1 MQEAAALIERALNH
15 GPETKMWIPVLVAA
29 YGYLGREQE
38 AHAAYFGASQW
49 VGAPPLR
56 EAMYFYPFKD
66 PEVAER
72 FADGLLKAGVI
83 GERGYYKVSEEDRLT
98 GEEIKALVFG
108 RKVSGSEG
116 IIDRTKDGKAT
127 ISRGFFDSENGTS
140 RVEGDMLCNQWQT
153 LGRGI
158 KNCAPVFR
166 NPEGTPDGLDE
177 YLWIT
182 DLKFITFS
190 PVD

>member
-1 MQEAAALIERALNH
+1 
-15 GPETKMWIPVLVAA
+15 
-29 YGYLGREQE
+29 
-38 AHAAYFGASQW
+38 
-49 VGAPPLR
+49 
-56 EAMYFYPFKD
+56 MYFYPFKD
-66 PEVAER
+66 PVVGER
-72 FADGLLKAGVI
+72 FADGLLKAGSR
-83 GERGYYKVSEEDRLT
+83 GERSGYYKISGEDRLT

-108 RKVSGSEG
+108 RKVSSSEG
-116 IIDRTKDGKAT
+116 IIDRTKDREAT
-127 ISRGFFDSENGTS
+127 ISRGFFDSEHAAS
-140 RVEGDMLCNQWQT
+140 WVEGDMLCNQWQT

-190 PVD
+190 PMD